1 MPAYIEFLDSKIER
15 TSYVK
20 YLGVF
25 IDEHLSWDIHINE
38 ICTKLKSLFHIFYN
52 IRDYLS
58 IDNIKT
64 IYYTLIYSRI
74 KYGITLYG
82 QAGPT
87 KVKRIQTLQNQLL
100 KVLLGKKYRFP
111 TDDLHQELNILK
123 VEDITNQEILSFV
136 HNYFAN
142 KLPSAFDN
150 YYQTFANLSNR
161 VTRNSPNTIKIG
173 NHSTVIAARSLKISG
188 AKKWN
193 ELSNDIKSIKNVKKF
208 KREYRAKCIPYLA
221 N

>member
-1 MPAYIEFLDSKIER
+1 M
-15 TSYVK
+15 
-20 YLGVF
+20 
-25 IDEHLSWDIHINE
+25 
-38 ICTKLKSLFHIFYN
+38 FHIFYN

-82 QAGPT
+82 QAGST
-87 KVKRIQTLQNQLL
+87 KIKRIQTLQNQLL
-100 KVLLGKKYRFP
+100 KVLLGKKFRFP
-111 TDDLHQELNILK
+111 TDDLHHELNILK

-150 YYQTFANLSNR
+150 YYQIFANFSDR
-161 VTRNSPNTIKIG
+161 VTRNSHTIQIGHHNTK
-173 NHSTVIAARSLKISG
+173 IAALSLKISG

-193 ELSNDIKSIKNVKKF
+193 DLSNDIKSIKNIKRF
-208 KREYRAKCIPYLA
+208 KREYKSKCIPYLA